1 MEPSFA
7 LSKFYEFCKLHFL
20 KIKIITYT
28 YNNHPLLQGLRAGT
42 VWVNDYNVFGNQVPF
57 GGFKQSGI
65 GRENGPYGLNN
76 YTEVK
81 AVITKVTDKNS

>member
-1 MEPSFA
+1 
-7 LSKFYEFCKLHFL
+7 
-20 KIKIITYT
+20 
-28 YNNHPLLQGLRAGT
+28 

-57 GGFKQSGI
+57 GGYKQSGL

-81 AVITKVTDKNS
+81 AVIVKITDKNS